1 MKELPAGVFVLI
13 IILGVIVLAAVLYCV
28 WAFIEP
34 NLFEVTERKLSPAL
48 FLQEKPRDCAYSFSR
63 IFMPNCAG

>member
-48 FLQEKPRDCAYSFSR
+48 
-63 IFMPNCAG
+63 